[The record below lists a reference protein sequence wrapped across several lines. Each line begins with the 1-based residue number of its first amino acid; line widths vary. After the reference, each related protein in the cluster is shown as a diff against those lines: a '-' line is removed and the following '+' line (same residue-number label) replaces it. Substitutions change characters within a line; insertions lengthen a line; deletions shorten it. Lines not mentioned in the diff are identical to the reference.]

1 MEPRDPAQADG
12 PVTPVGTLP
21 DPVPT
26 AIRPGGGG
34 GGLGA
39 LSGSGVARMATTDV
53 GAHKAKARSARL
65 QRTAAVL
72 GVIAVLLVLRDVL
85 APGAPLP
92 TPSVPSSFTPYLLPI
107 GLIVLLV
114 AVWPA
119 NIYMAIAADHFTTV
133 APAWVIWL
141 RVPLQLLLIWWVA
154 AARRA

>member
-1 MEPRDPAQADG
+1 LNGSTARRLLHFLFRIGAPAALFLTSGTAHLTHPEIFTSIVPPQLGHADLL
-12 PVTPVGTLP
+12 VAV
-21 DPVPT
+21 
-26 AIRPGGGG
+26 
-34 GGLGA
+34 
-39 LSGSGVARMATTDV
+39 SGVAELAGGIGLLVPAT
-53 GAHKAKARSARL
+53 RSA
-65 QRTAAVL
+65 AA
-72 GVIAVLLVLRDVL
+72 
-85 APGAPLP
+85 
-92 TPSVPSSFTPYLLPI
+92 I

>member
-1 MEPRDPAQADG
+1 MFLTSGTAHLTHPEIFTSIVPPQLGHADLL
-12 PVTPVGTLP
+12 VAV
-21 DPVPT
+21 
-26 AIRPGGGG
+26 
-34 GGLGA
+34 
-39 LSGSGVARMATTDV
+39 SGVAELAGGIGLLVPAT
-53 GAHKAKARSARL
+53 RSA
-65 QRTAAVL
+65 AA
-72 GVIAVLLVLRDVL
+72 
-85 APGAPLP
+85 
-92 TPSVPSSFTPYLLPI
+92 I